1 MRHGTIRGRLVL
13 GFAALIALLVVAGVL
28 ARRTM
33 TRMSVT
39 VGTTLEG
46 VQAEARQS
54 AELSG
59 DVAQTIEA
67 AIVAAAAAGPGWA
80 ARPIA

>member
-1 MRHGTIRGRLVL
+1 VTALHWTRGGTIRGRLVI
-13 GFAALIALLVVAGVL
+13 GFTALIGLLMVAGVL
-28 ARRTM
+28 ARGTM
-33 TRMSVT
+33 RRMSVA

-59 DVAQTIEA
+59 DVAQTIEDF
-67 AIVAAAAAGPGWA
+67 
-80 ARPIA
+80 